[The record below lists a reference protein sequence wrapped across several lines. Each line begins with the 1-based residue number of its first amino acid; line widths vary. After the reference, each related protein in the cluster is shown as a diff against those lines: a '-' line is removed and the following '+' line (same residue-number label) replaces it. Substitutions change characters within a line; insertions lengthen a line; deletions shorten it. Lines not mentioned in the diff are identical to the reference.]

1 MFKHACTAAAIAI
14 AAIAAHAPS
23 QPKPDVP
30 AATAPPAA
38 RSSAYGGYRPYRDE
52 ALAPW
57 REVNDE
63 VGRVGGFTVVKVRDG
78 LARGDYRD
86 PGWYKHP
93 PGTVAYEWTGAPQ
106 PLARAATPGADPQ
119 AMTVK
124 KGGGHAYH

>member
-14 AAIAAHAPS
+14 AAIPAHAQS

-63 VGRVGGFTVVKVRDG
+63 VGRVGGHSGVVRAERKPAPTPPAAPTQAPEPK
-78 LARGDYRD
+78 AR
-86 PGWYKHP
+86 P
-93 PGTVAYEWTGAPQ
+93 
-106 PLARAATPGADPQ
+106 
-119 AMTVK
+119 
-124 KGGGHAYH
+124 